1 VSREEERAKESK
13 PVKEAS
19 IRVTLVRLA
28 SGVSLHVSDPAH
40 TPGNGEGSS
49 WHWVPDASNDIEEN
63 EGRVA
68 LQSVLVATLDAVEL
82 LLVGISGVHVRVGDL
97 VLLASG
103 HDLATEVLEGEEGS
117 NLTNDHVAK
126 LSGDVEN
133 SHCGK
138 G

>member
-1 VSREEERAKESK
+1 MSREEERAKESK

-103 HDLATEVLEGEEGS
+103 HDLATEVLKGEEGS

>member
-1 VSREEERAKESK
+1 MSRQEERANEPNVMK
-13 PVKEAS
+13 VTS

-28 SGVSLHVSDPAH
+28 SGVSLHEGNPAH

-49 WHWVPDASNDIEEN
+49 WHWVPETSEDIEDD
-63 EGRVA
+63 EGGVC
-68 LQSVLVATLDAVEL
+68 LEGVLVPTLDAVEL
-82 LLVGISGVHVRVGDL
+82 LLGGVSGVHVRVGDL

-103 HDLATEVLEGEEGS
+103 HDLATEVLEGEDCGDLAK
-117 NLTNDHVAK
+117 NHVAK
-126 LSGDVEN
+126 LSGDVDN